1 MVNEIEEQIRGFIVE
16 TFLFGEGG
24 DELANDDS
32 LLDRG
37 IIDSTGVLELIAY
50 VENSF
55 GVKAV
60 DEELVPDNFDSI
72 RRLAA
77 FIVRKQGDSH
87 G

>member
-1 MVNEIEEQIRGFIVE
+1 M
-16 TFLFGEGG
+16 
-24 DELANDDS
+24 
-32 LLDRG
+32 
-37 IIDSTGVLELIAY
+37 IAY